1 MNNQFFQISHT
12 ALVIISGLVLAQGFF
27 ALQPALDLGKTIIL
41 SAIKG
46 AVQLTLLATVLTW
59 IFAHPTW
66 YAQALVITIMVFVAV
81 RTILKRMNNHFPNK
95 KRSVTLSLCLS
106 VFPVALVGVALIQPN
121 FWKYPS
127 LFLPLFGMI
136 LGNSM
141 NGIALGIERFMEEI
155 KTSRLG
161 LINQLS
167 LGATPQEATAEAFR
181 KSLRAATTPILN
193 TMSVVGIVSLPGMMS
208 GQILAGGSPL
218 EASKYQIYIIFL
230 VFLSVFIGSLMGMMM
245 ARNKIMGPSSRY
257 FYSWKAR

>member
-1 MNNQFFQISHT
+1 MNNQFFQISPV
-12 ALVIISGLVLAQGFF
+12 ALTIVSGLVLAQGLF
-27 ALQPALDLGKTIIL
+27 ALRPELDLGKTIIS

-46 AVQLTLLATVLTW
+46 AVQLALIATVLIW
-59 IFAHPTW
+59 IFAHPSW
-66 YAQALVITIMVFVAV
+66 YAQALVVSIMVFVAV
-81 RTILKRMNNHFPNK
+81 RTILRRMKNHFPSK
-95 KRSVTLSLCLS
+95 TSSVTFSLCLS
-106 VFPVALVGVALIQPN
+106 VFPVALMGVSLIQPH
-121 FWKYPS
+121 FWQYPS

-141 NGIALGIERFMEEI
+141 NGVALGIERFMEEI
-155 KTSRLG
+155 KISRLG

-181 KSLRAATTPILN
+181 KSLKAATTPILN

-230 VFLSVFIGSLMGMMM
+230 VFMSVFIGSLLGMAM
-245 ARNKIMGPSSRY
+245 ARNKIMGPSSRS
-257 FYSWKAR
+257 FYTWKAS